1 MFLIDDIIAANAA
14 KKLVPMLVGGGI
26 MLAAGFTAAEVYEHK
41 APWGLGPKR
50 DALYQEIHGQPNGWD
65 YRLRVMTSR
74 RDNREAARAACEVQ
88 RGKDNAAATSNVER
102 GGDERAAARG
112 AGFDEGYAAGQ
123 VAGRLKCKKED
134 ADATTDDGAGRG
146 SAPAGGVQNPGAWAD
161 DWNRHRYDPGP
172 AVRPQRPG
180 G

>member
-1 MFLIDDIIAANAA
+1 MIQAAAAAFVANKVPALI
-14 KKLVPMLVGGGI
+14 G
-26 MLAAGFTAAEVYEHK
+26 AGLLFATGFAAAEVYEHK
-41 APWGLGPKR
+41 VPWGLGPKR
-50 DALYQEIHGQPNGWD
+50 DALYQEIHGQPDGWD
-65 YRLRVMTSR
+65 FRLRVMTSR
-74 RDNREAARAACEVQ
+74 RDNREEARKRCEAARTKENQ
-88 RGKDNAAATSNVER
+88 AATRGVET

-123 VAGRLKCKKED
+123 VAGRLKCKRED
-134 ADATTDDGAGRG
+134 ADATTDDGDGRG
-146 SAPAGGVQNPGAWAD
+146 SAPAGGVPNPGAWAD